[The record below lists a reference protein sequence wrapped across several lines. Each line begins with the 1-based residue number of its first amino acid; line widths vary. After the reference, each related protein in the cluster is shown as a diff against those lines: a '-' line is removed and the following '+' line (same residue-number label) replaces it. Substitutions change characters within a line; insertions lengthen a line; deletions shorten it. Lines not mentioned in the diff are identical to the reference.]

1 MPLPN
6 RKPAIKRKKI
16 KTVREHRQF
25 QRKLDNA
32 IQKQRHG
39 GKAAAP
45 PAMKPPRKK

>member
-32 IQKQRHG
+32 IQKTKHG
-39 GKAAAP
+39 SKPPAP
-45 PAMKPPRKK
+45 PAMKPPRK